1 MTHEYNES
9 LKPSDKQNIAT
20 NIVKTVFF
28 NFCVGWWGVGY
39 IMTSCKANKYLYL

>member
-20 NIVKTVFF
+20 NIVKTVFSIF
-28 NFCVGWWGVGY
+28 
-39 IMTSCKANKYLYL
+39 A